1 MIQKYTLSRY
11 HIFNVIAGHET
22 EVPQAKLQNGEVL
35 QEDVGQGEDENE
47 EEEAFQE
54 ATETSNSLI

>member
-1 MIQKYTLSRY
+1 M
-11 HIFNVIAGHET
+11 IAGDET